1 VQDSDRSVLVARNAK
16 YRAQRVESIHNLL
29 LWNLKQACKLG
40 NREQTI
46 QNDNIAYSFSECAKP
61 RFLLILL
68 LLTEKLI

>member
-29 LWNLKQACKLG
+29 LWNLKH
-40 NREQTI
+40 REQTI